1 MKQSDHPGSLTPIQE
16 KVLLLTQFLTENFE
30 TRHEAL
36 TALMHVTAAALEQE
50 VQGMP
55 RPLDEQY
62 VAGYL
67 VKITEMLDGVFDRP
81 TGSRKRSGN

>member
-1 MKQSDHPGSLTPIQE
+1 MKHTHPGPLTHSQE
-16 KVLLLTQFLTENFE
+16 KILLLTRFVTENFE

-50 VQGMP
+50 VRGMP
-55 RPLDEQY
+55 RPLDAQY
-62 VAGYL
+62 VTEYL

-81 TGSRKRSGN
+81 I